1 MLRSQTS
8 RYSIFTLLAVLV
20 AAWGRSAPAQTPQS
34 KDTRP
39 TVAVLYFDN
48 GAVGHAADYE
58 PLRKGMADMFIT
70 ELMKNTNLHI
80 VERDRLQAL
89 LEEQDLAQTKY
100 IDKQMAVRI
109 GKLLSAQH
117 MIMGGFVVDPRGTM
131 RIDARAVNV
140 ETSEY
145 EHAETVSDQADNLLN
160 QLPALAR
167 KFIGFVPPPSLPPLP
182 PPAKSGDLRY
192 LISYARAMDAQDNHE
207 KDRAVALYKEFLK
220 SAPPTLLVD
229 QRKLAEER
237 VARLQAAP

>member
-1 MLRSQTS
+1 MP
-8 RYSIFTLLAVLV
+8 RYSLFALLALLLT
-20 AAWGRSAPAQTPQS
+20 AWGGLALAQTPQA

-48 GAVGHAADYE
+48 AAIGRAADYE

-109 GKLLSAQH
+109 GKLLSAHH
-117 MIMGGFVVDPRGTM
+117 MIIGGFTINTRGEM
-131 RIDARAVNV
+131 RIDAHAVNV
-140 ETSEY
+140 ETSEI
-145 EHAETVSDQADNLLN
+145 EHSETVSDQADNLLN
-160 QLPALAR
+160 LLPALAR
-167 KFIGFVPPPSLPPLP
+167 KFIAFVPPPPLPPLP

-192 LISYARAMDAQDNHE
+192 LITYARAMDAQDNHD
-207 KDRAVALYKEFLK
+207 KARAVALYKEFLQ

-229 QRKLAEER
+229 QRKLAEEH

>member
-1 MLRSQTS
+1 MLLGQRLG
-8 RYSIFTLLAVLV
+8 YSIFALLL
-20 AAWGRSAPAQTPQS
+20 AAWGGSLPAQTPQA

-39 TVAVLYFDN
+39 TVAVMYFDN
-48 GAVGHAADYE
+48 GAVGRAADYE
-58 PLRKGMADMFIT
+58 PLRKAMADMFIT

-100 IDKQMAVRI
+100 VDKQMAVRI

-117 MIMGGFVVDPRGTM
+117 MIIGSFAVDPRGTM
-131 RIDARAVNV
+131 RIDAHAVNV
-140 ETSEY
+140 ETSEA
-145 EHAETVSDQADNLLN
+145 EHAESVTDQADNLLN
-160 QLPALAR
+160 LLPSLAR
-167 KFIGFVPPPSLPPLP
+167 KFIAFVPPPQLPPLP

-192 LISYARAMDAQDNHE
+192 LITYARAMDAQDSHD

-220 SAPPTLLVD
+220 TAPPTLLVD

-237 VARLQAAP
+237 VTRLQAAP